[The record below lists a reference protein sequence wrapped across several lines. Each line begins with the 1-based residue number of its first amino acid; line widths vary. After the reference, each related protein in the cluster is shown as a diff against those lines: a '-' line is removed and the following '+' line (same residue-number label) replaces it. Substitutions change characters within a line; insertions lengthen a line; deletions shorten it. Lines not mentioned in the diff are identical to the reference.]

1 MFVQGQGCASP
12 VPPFA
17 GEVKRFP
24 DEPGARPLTC
34 QLSAQIIGPARAGAT
49 CCPGAGWGTS
59 AARQTVEPE
68 ASRQEGREAVGLP
81 HTSCPICRLN
91 RPFPACIRFAA
102 VRLWL
107 VTPAT
112 LERTANGVCVS
123 APLPCFGWVLRPSRN
138 WRARLG
144 VSPKRAKPDHERTAK
159 CALTGFSSRNLCAD
173 LWSGSK
179 GALIRRCAT
188 CAPRPAVEVRKRA
201 CRPWGHGDNAARFR
215 AS

>member
-1 MFVQGQGCASP
+1 LFGVGQGCASP

-34 QLSAQIIGPARAGAT
+34 QLSAQIIDPPRAGAT
-49 CCPGAGWGTS
+49 GCPGAGWGTS

-81 HTSCPICRLN
+81 HTSCPVCRLN

-102 VRLWL
+102 VRCWL
-107 VTPAT
+107 VTAAT
-112 LERTANGVCVS
+112 LERTANEVCVS
-123 APLPCFGWVLRPSRN
+123 APLLCSGGVLRPSRS
-138 WRARLG
+138 WRARLD
-144 VSPKRAKPDHERTAK
+144 VSPKRAEPDHEQTAK
-159 CALTGFSSRNLCAD
+159 CALTTCCANPVRRPMV
-173 LWSGSK
+173 GRSK